1 MINRI
6 TRIARHFCFMA
17 VTLMAVSITAFA
29 QTDAARIQGT
39 VSDSA
44 GAVVTGATVTA
55 KNLGNNREVSA
66 ISGDNGQYTL
76 VGLSPA
82 RYQLTVALT
91 GFKTVQQEVTL
102 QIQQV
107 AVINFSVDPGD
118 VSEVVE
124 VDADAPL
131 VDAATSAVGDV
142 VTGRRLIELPLNGR
156 NFIEVA
162 RQIPGVTQ
170 GVRNGFATGI
180 NGNAETYRNGNTG
193 GSSLSVNGQR
203 TQANNF
209 MIDGVDNNEA
219 LVNSVQAFPSMDAI
233 EEYKVQTS
241 IAPAEFGRGGGAI
254 INTTMKSGKNRF
266 AGSSYMFLRNDY
278 FDANDPR
285 EGSLGRAKPE
295 FRRGNFGATIG
306 GPISFPKYGEKGFP
320 MWSGKDKLFFFFSYE
335 GLRQFRPR
343 DLGTTSVPTVKM
355 RNGDFSE
362 ILAGNNTSGVNVQ
375 LVDPANGGAPIAGNR
390 LDLVMPNR
398 INQAGLNYLRAF
410 PLPNTNLTGVHSNYA
425 WVMNE
430 EVSADTFDGK
440 IDWHINDN
448 HVFNTRIHWS
458 DWSQL
463 ATSRLADL
471 PAGFGSGSNPS
482 GTRALNIGL
491 NSIFS
496 PNISNELRVSA
507 SRMRYAYEPPMGD
520 IPVSRNL
527 GFIWSNPDP
536 LRYGG
541 VAIGAYGDGGIEY
554 TGDGGA
560 YTVPQNTYSISD
572 SITWVTGK
580 HVVKFGASVLRRQVN
595 YFQGNRAKG
604 EFGFWSG
611 DNLST
616 RWVTADMLVGFA
628 QYYWAGSSAGMVGTR
643 SWENGFFIQDDWKVN
658 KRLTLNLGLRYDI
671 LTMPTEAY
679 GRQAN
684 FDLASGRILVADG
697 AGDSLVDTDWGN
709 FGPRAGFAYDIT
721 GRGRSVLRGGFGIFY
736 YLDRGGVDN
745 QLASNP
751 PFRGAQQMGT
761 WDGYRFTFTGQ
772 APNNSTNPLEATA
785 PLPTLPPSANIDL
798 NNPGGGLNLLAI
810 LPDNKNSRTYQY
822 DIQFQQELWKDTA
835 LSIGYFGNRGEN
847 LTTYYSP
854 NSNVVGQPDRP
865 RPYQNINVNVRDDIG
880 RSTYDSLQAKL
891 ERRFTD
897 GFQYLAS
904 YTYSRTKDVSN
915 GAWDNPYGFA
925 DVDNVDLNFGR
936 SIVDFPH
943 VFNFSSIWEVPIGRD
958 RKVGGNMSRVA
969 DAFIGGWQLAPIFRI
984 QSGAPFD
991 IRDPDGNLV
1000 DLVGDPY
1007 TGNHS
1012 PYLNWSAFRQVPT
1025 VSGTV
1030 GTIPSRIGDMERNS
1044 LRQPTSWSLN
1054 LGLSKNFKLTETAK
1068 IQFRTQAY
1076 NLFNTPQYRGLST
1089 WLGGRDATQAPN
1101 EFGKW
1106 YEVHGQSAR
1115 QIEFGLRLEF

>member
-1 MINRI
+1 MNNRLTKI
-6 TRIARHFCFMA
+6 VRHICLMA
-17 VTLMAVSITAFA
+17 VTLTAVSITALA
-29 QTDAARIQGT
+29 QTDAARIQGNIA
-39 VSDSA
+39 DSA
-44 GAVVTGATVTA
+44 GAVVTGATVVA

-66 ISGDNGQYTL
+66 ISNDNGQYTL
-76 VGLSPA
+76 VGLSPG
-82 RYQLTVALT
+82 RYQITVSLT
-91 GFKTVQQEVTL
+91 GFKTINQEITV

-107 AVINFSVDPGD
+107 AIINFAVEPGD
-118 VSEVVE
+118 VSEVVQ
-124 VDADAPL
+124 VDAEAPL
-131 VDAATSAVGDV
+131 VDSATSAVGDV
-142 VTGRRLIELPLNGR
+142 VTGKRLIELPLNGR

-170 GVRNGFATGI
+170 GVRNGFSTGVG
-180 NGNAETYRNGNTG
+180 GNVETYRNGNTG
-193 GSSLSVNGQR
+193 GSALSVNGQR

-209 MIDGVDNNEA
+209 MIDGVDNNES

-266 AGSSYMFLRNDY
+266 SGSSYMFLRNDY
-278 FDANDPR
+278 FDANDPFQA
-285 EGSLGRAKPE
+285 SQGRTTPE

-306 GPISFPKYGEKGFP
+306 GPISFPKYGESGFP

-343 DLGTTSVPTVKM
+343 DLGITTVPTLKM

-390 LDLVMPNR
+390 LDIVMPDR

-410 PLPNTNLTGVHSNYA
+410 PLPNTNLTGVNGNYA

-440 IDWHINDN
+440 IDWHINDKN
-448 HVFNTRIHWS
+448 VFNSRIHWS
-458 DWSQL
+458 DWSQV
-463 ATSRLADL
+463 ATSRLPKL
-471 PAGFGSGSNPS
+471 PAGFGSGSNPTE
-482 GTRALNIGL
+482 TRAINFGL
-491 NSIFS
+491 NSVLS
-496 PNISNELRVSA
+496 PNISNELRANA
-507 SRMRYAYEPPMGD
+507 SRIRYAYEPPMGD
-520 IPVSRNL
+520 MPVSRDL

-560 YTVPQNTYSISD
+560 YTVPQNTYSLTD
-572 SITWVTGK
+572 SMTWVKGD
-580 HVVKFGASVLRRQVN
+580 HVVKFGASVLRREVN
-595 YFQGNRAKG
+595 YFQGNRAKS

-628 QYYWAGSSAGMVGTR
+628 QFYWAGSSAGMIGTR

-658 KRLTLNLGLRYDI
+658 RRLTLNLGLRYDV
-671 LTMPTEAY
+671 LTMPTEEY

-684 FDLASGRILVADG
+684 FDMESGRIIVADG

-709 FGPRAGFAYDIT
+709 WGPRAGFAFDLT
-721 GRGRSVLRGGFGIFY
+721 GKGKSVLRGGFGIFY

-751 PFRGAQQMGT
+751 PFRGAQQLGT

-785 PLPTLPPSANIDL
+785 PLPTLPPSASIDL
-798 NNPGGGLNLLAI
+798 NNPGGGLNLLSI

-822 DIQFQQELWKDTA
+822 DIQFQQEVWSNTA
-835 LSIGYFGNRGEN
+835 LSIGFFGNRGKN

-865 RPYQNINVNVRDDIG
+865 RPFPNVNVNVRDDIG
-880 RSTYDSLQAKL
+880 RSTYNSLQAKL
-891 ERRFTD
+891 ERRFAD
-897 GFQYLAS
+897 GFQYVAS
-904 YTYSRTKDVSN
+904 YTYSSTKDVSN

-936 SIVDFPH
+936 SIIDFPH

-958 RKVGGNMSRVA
+958 RKVGGGMSRLA
-969 DAFIGGWQLAPIFRI
+969 DAFIGGWQLAPILRI

-1000 DLVGDPY
+1000 DLVGEPY

-1012 PYLNWSAFRQVPT
+1012 PYLNWNAFQQVPVVT
-1025 VSGTV
+1025 GTV
-1030 GTIPSRIGDMERNS
+1030 GTIPSRTGNMERNS
-1044 LRQPTSWSLN
+1044 LRQPMSWSLN

-1076 NLFNTPQYRGLST
+1076 NLFNTPQYRGLSS

-1106 YEVHGQSAR
+1106 YEVHNQSAR
-1115 QIEFGLRLEF
+1115 QLEFGLRLEF